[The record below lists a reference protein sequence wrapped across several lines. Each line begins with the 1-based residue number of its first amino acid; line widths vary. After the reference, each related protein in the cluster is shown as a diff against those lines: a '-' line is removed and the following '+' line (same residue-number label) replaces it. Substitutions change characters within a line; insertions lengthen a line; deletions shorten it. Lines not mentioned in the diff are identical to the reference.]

1 MSKRTLV
8 GSYGQ
13 AITGNGAG
21 TQKEHIIFAYEAMD
35 QNKAWKIIECQV
47 WLNNSVIG
55 GGDSRLLL
63 EYCLTTD
70 FLAPP
75 TAIGSTAFNDYAL
88 QYNASDNRGIA
99 WGSVDYHLR
108 DSLTDF
114 RIPTSSVIPHAMIAD
129 DRRAINYLIL
139 NTILAS
145 EGSAVTEANNKIN
158 YRIIMEQEK
167 VTPTES
173 IVHQIRGMA
182 QDVDN

>member
-1 MSKRTLV
+1 MSRRTLV

-13 AITGNGAG
+13 EIIANGVG
-21 TQKEHIIFAYEAMD
+21 TQEEHIIFAYEAMD

-47 WLNNSVIG
+47 WLNNTVLG

-75 TAIGSTAFNDYAL
+75 AGVGSTNFNNYAK
-88 QYNASDNRGIA
+88 QFNASDNRGIA
-99 WGSVDYHLR
+99 WGAVDYHLR

-114 RIPTSSVIPHAMIAD
+114 RIPTGSLIPHAMIAD

-139 NTILAS
+139 NTIISS
-145 EGSAVTEANNKIN
+145 EGSAVTAANNKIN
-158 YRIIMEQEK
+158 YRIIMEEEK
-167 VTPTES
+167 VSATES

-182 QDVDN
+182 QDVDA